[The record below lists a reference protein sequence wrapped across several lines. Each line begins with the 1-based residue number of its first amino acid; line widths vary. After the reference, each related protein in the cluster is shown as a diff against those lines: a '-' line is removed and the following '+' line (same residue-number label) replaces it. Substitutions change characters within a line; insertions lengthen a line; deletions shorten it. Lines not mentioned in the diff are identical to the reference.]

1 LSQVLQ
7 FRTGKVYPLTSVRFF
22 VALMVV
28 FHHSAPA
35 FLPYFHGMSMG
46 VVSGNLLGRILISF
60 TFSVSFFYLLSGYVL
75 AMVYLRDGKP
85 VDAKRFFAARF
96 ARIYPLYLAVL
107 LLDWPEVGIGEI
119 HRYGVT
125 MGLFKTAKILAG
137 NAMMLQAW
145 VPERLLRMNIP
156 SWSLCGEA
164 FFYACF
170 PLIGVALWKLRGT
183 RLWLTA
189 IAVYVGGQ
197 ALVWAA
203 RPHLSRQAVLYL
215 PLLHLSTFVLG
226 ILLARWQRL
235 RQARRGGEA
244 AQLWQV
250 NLVLGLS
257 IGGVVLSFL
266 LLPYFRVAMPYNNGL
281 LAPVLAGVI
290 WAVSARSTW
299 LSRGLSG
306 SWLVALGNAS
316 YAIYLIHGPVLL
328 LFLHFGWVSR
338 VVYPVYLALCVGLS
352 LLSFFYFETP
362 VRMWLLER
370 FHSRSLETI
379 EVSSIAQ

>member
-1 LSQVLQ
+1 
-7 FRTGKVYPLTSVRFF
+7 
-22 VALMVV
+22 VALTVV

-46 VVSGNLLGRILISF
+46 VVSPNLLGRILMSF

-85 VDAKRFFAARF
+85 VDAKKFFAARF

-107 LLDWPEVGIGEI
+107 VLDWPEAGIAEI
-119 HRYGVT
+119 HRYGLAT
-125 MGLFKTAKILAG
+125 GIFKTAKILAG

-145 VPERLLRMNIP
+145 VPTRLLRINAP
-156 SWSLCGEA
+156 TWSLCGEA

-170 PLIGVALWKLRGT
+170 PLIGVALWKLRGA

-189 IAVYVGGQ
+189 FVVYVGGQ
-197 ALVWAA
+197 ALVWTL
-203 RPHLSRQAVLYL
+203 RPHISRQAALYL
-215 PLLHLSTFVLG
+215 PPLHLSTFLLG

-235 RQARRGGEA
+235 RQQRTGGEA
-244 AQLWQV
+244 ATLSQV
-250 NLVLGLS
+250 NLVLALS

-266 LLPYFRVAMPYNNGL
+266 ALPYFRVPMPYNNGL
-281 LAPVLAGVI
+281 LAPILAGVI

-299 LSRGLSG
+299 LSRCLSG

-328 LFLHFGWVSR
+328 LFLYLGWATR
-338 VVYPVYLALCVGLS
+338 ALYPVYLGLCVGLS

-362 VRMWLLER
+362 LRLWLLER
-370 FHSRSLETI
+370 LHTRSLETI
-379 EVSSIAQ
+379 EIASIAQ